1 MPPVLVVVGFG
12 RGRWILPLPVPV
24 FLLWPL
30 AIIPL
35 IHRIFV
41 PTSPAMRILR
51 ALVAA
56 RGLAFDIR
64 GPGGGRFRLCIV

>member
-1 MPPVLVVVGFG
+1 MLPFLVVVGLG
-12 RGRWILPLPVPV
+12 RGRWLLPLPFPV

-35 IHRIFV
+35 THRLLV
-41 PTSPAMRILR
+41 RNSPAMRILR

-56 RGLAFDIR
+56 RGFAFDLR
-64 GPGGGRFRLCIV
+64 GPAGGRFLLRIV

>member
-1 MPPVLVVVGFG
+1 MLPFLVVVGFG

-35 IHRIFV
+35 THRLIV
-41 PTSPAMRILR
+41 PTSRAMRILR
-51 ALVAA
+51 ALVAT
-56 RGLAFDIR
+56 RGFALDIR
-64 GPGGGRFRLCIV
+64 GPGGGRFLLRIV

>member
-1 MPPVLVVVGFG
+1 MLPFLVVIGFG

-24 FLLWPL
+24 VLLWPL

-35 IHRIFV
+35 THRLFV
-41 PTSPAMRILR
+41 PNSPAMRILR

-56 RGLAFDIR
+56 RGFAFDIR
-64 GPGGGRFRLCIV
+64 GPGGGRFLLCIV